1 MTMRHALITRFYDKI
16 ILKHPLITLF
26 CLLAVVSFLGYQARD
41 FKLDA
46 SAETLILQTDKDLRY
61 SRLIESRYGEH
72 DYLIITYTPKNDLF
86 SDQTLEKLAALQDEL
101 VQLKSVLSVVSILN
115 APLLESPPL
124 PLKDIASEISTLES
138 PTVDRK
144 SARIEFSNSP
154 LYKNLLVSPDLK
166 TTALQIKFRVD
177 KIYKVLLARDNLF
190 REKQRNGP
198 LTEAENAEFH
208 RITKELQ
215 KHREKRKKL
224 IKESVLLVL

>member
-101 VQLKSVLSVVSILN
+101 VQLKYVSSVVSILN

-124 PLKDIASEISTLES
+124 PLKDIASEISTLEILAFNAL
-138 PTVDRK
+138 PT
-144 SARIEFSNSP
+144 N
-154 LYKNLLVSPDLK
+154 
-166 TTALQIKFRVD
+166 T
-177 KIYKVLLARDNLF
+177 
-190 REKQRNGP
+190 
-198 LTEAENAEFH
+198 
-208 RITKELQ
+208 
-215 KHREKRKKL
+215 
-224 IKESVLLVL
+224 